1 MDEEDKRINL
11 VSHAADGFAYFFPH
25 HSARW
30 PLARW
35 QKWGLIFIP
44 VILAIVWLVP
54 DIRWPFFVFI
64 FVICLASGLLRYAL
78 VFMQEPVD
86 EDALPQEWREEA
98 QTFDGPIYTILV
110 PLFREAHMLP
120 GLVGH
125 LRALEW
131 PHDRLDI
138 KIILEEVDDETI
150 AAAQAL
156 ELEEMFEIII
166 VPDYQ
171 PRTKAKACNYALAS
185 ARGEFV
191 TIYDAEDQPRP
202 DQLRRAWHIFREAPR
217 ELACLQAILVFTNS
231 DKSWLAKQFTIE
243 YMLQFMFF
251 LPFIVKKRL
260 PVFLGGSSNH
270 FRADVLRELHGWDA
284 YNVTEDAEI
293 GLRLARCGYHCGML
307 PSLTYE
313 EAAAHWDNWLHQRSR
328 WIKGWLQ
335 TWLVAMRSPGLLLR
349 EIGLRDFIFLQL
361 LVPAYI
367 LALFAHLIVLSF
379 LLVGL
384 FFIPDQAGMVF
395 LFVVLT
401 YAAIGLMAQMAC
413 RHARMISGREFSRQ
427 CWLMPF
433 YWLLMGFAACRAIFY
448 LFKDPFHW
456 DKTDHGA
463 AAVHKLS

>member
-1 MDEEDKRINL
+1 M
-11 VSHAADGFAYFFPH
+11 
-25 HSARW
+25 
-30 PLARW
+30 
-35 QKWGLIFIP
+35 
-44 VILAIVWLVP
+44 
-54 DIRWPFFVFI
+54 
-64 FVICLASGLLRYAL
+64 ICLASGLLRYAL

-120 GLVGH
+120 GLADH

-349 EIGLRDFIFLQL
+349 EIGLRDFIFS
-361 LVPAYI
+361 AI
-367 LALFAHLIVLSF
+367 IGS
-379 LLVGL
+379 GL
-384 FFIPDQAGMVF
+384 YFGFVCSSDC
-395 LFVVLT
+395 FVV
-401 YAAIGLMAQMAC
+401 
-413 RHARMISGREFSRQ
+413 
-427 CWLMPF
+427 
-433 YWLLMGFAACRAIFY
+433 FAGGAIFY
-448 LFKDPFHW
+448 PRSGW
-456 DKTDHGA
+456 HGFLVCSSDLCSDWPDGA
-463 AAVHKLS
+463 ICLPPCADDFGPRVQPSVLADAVLLAVDGVCGLSGDFLSFQRPVSLG